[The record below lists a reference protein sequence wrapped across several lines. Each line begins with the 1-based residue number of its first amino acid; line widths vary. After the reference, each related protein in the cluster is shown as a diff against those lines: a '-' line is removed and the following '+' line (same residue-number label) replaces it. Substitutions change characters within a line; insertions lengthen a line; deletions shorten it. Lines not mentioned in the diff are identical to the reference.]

1 MMMMLTMMMDCLTN
15 IIHSAIAANHL
26 SSDFL
31 FLLSYSYKLL
41 TCLGFSFLRFVSTG
55 LLTAASSMRRYQ

>member
-1 MMMMLTMMMDCLTN
+1 MMMMLTMMMDRLTN

-31 FLLSYSYKLL
+31 FLLLYSYK
-41 TCLGFSFLRFVSTG
+41 
-55 LLTAASSMRRYQ
+55 